1 MALLIIAVFCLRLI
15 SQWNYYYLFS
25 LKSILSKC
33 VLLSV
38 LVQIFNLFS
47 DIVSYEPTIHTRQN
61 NRIIQYCNSVY
72 LSEFVPGKN
81 HICICIFF
89 VLFIIVN
96 TTDSSWIVI
105 LSNLVVSRNLP
116 KFVNLYNLSQ
126 NVILSIIVWPQ
137 NHPKMINII
146 KSSRIII
153 FCQIIPNRHLIYP
166 CLIFNIIQNCV

>member
-1 MALLIIAVFCLRLI
+1 MELLILAVFCLCLI
-15 SQWNYYYLFS
+15 SRWNYYYLFS

-47 DIVSYEPTIHTRQN
+47 DIVSYEPIIHTRQN
-61 NRIIQYCNSVY
+61 NHIIQYCNIVY
-72 LSEFVPGKN
+72 WSEIVTGKN
-81 HICICIFF
+81 HICIHIFF
-89 VLFIIVN
+89 VLSVLVN
-96 TTDSSWIVI
+96 TTDSSRIVI
-105 LSNLVVSRNLP
+105 LSILVVSQKIP
-116 KFVNLYNLSQ
+116 KCVHLCKLSQ

-153 FCQIIPNRHLIYP
+153 FCQIISNRHLIYP